1 MSVAHVQA
9 KHMAKLSILVLYA
22 ALEAILHA
30 CLDRNCMS
38 VEKFSRWLRAICT
51 ILLARNT
58 PTDRAKAVGY
68 VEQGVSVIESNSHTE
83 SEKVGHNAPGCQ
95 LY

>member
-1 MSVAHVQA
+1 MSSHSSERFAH
-9 KHMAKLSILVLYA
+9 SVLYA

-51 ILLARNT
+51 ILLANST

-68 VEQGVSVIESNSHTE
+68 VEQGVSVIENNCQAE
-83 SEKVGHNAPGCQ
+83 SENVSW
-95 LY
+95 YVFSR